1 MTYDPL
7 ISRGVSSMLPAAN
20 SYWHATHKP
29 PTIPPLNKKV
39 STEYLVIGGGYT
51 GLSAA
56 ITLAQAKQEVT
67 LLDANSPGFGC
78 AGRNGGF
85 ILSGSGRLSLSAIED
100 KWGRDIA
107 KAMQEEFDGAVHL
120 LKQRIAD
127 YSVPVLSILSPTS
140 TYRALHLV
148 KKTLLRALVLK
159 GRMVALS

>member
-29 PTIPPLNKKV
+29 LTLPPLNKKV
-39 STEYLVIGGGYT
+39 NTEYLVIGGGYT

-107 KAMQEEFDGAVHL
+107 KAMQEEFD
-120 LKQRIAD
+120 
-127 YSVPVLSILSPTS
+127 
-140 TYRALHLV
+140 
-148 KKTLLRALVLK
+148 
-159 GRMVALS
+159 